1 MRAVGELLENQ
12 YRIGLVRME
21 RAIKERMSLQEVD
34 ALMPHDLANSKPV
47 SAVVK
52 EFFGTSQLSQF
63 MDQTNPLSETT
74 HKRRLSAL
82 GPGGLTRERAGFEVR
97 DVHPSHY
104 GTDLSHR
111 DTGRAQYR
119 PYCFIWVLMPGLM
132 NMDLLKRHTVL

>member
-1 MRAVGELLENQ
+1 VGELLENQ

-34 ALMPHDLANSKPV
+34 ALMPHDLVNPKPV

-82 GPGGLTRERAGFEVR
+82 GPGGLTRERAGLRSATFIR
-97 DVHPSHY
+97 RT
-104 GTDLSHR
+104 TDGSAPLR
-111 DTGRAQYR
+111 R
-119 PYCFIWVLMPGLM
+119 
-132 NMDLLKRHTVL
+132 LKGPISDSSFRSAPTPK